1 MAKKIFNTVTGLDI
15 SCLAWRFSYNTT
27 LSSFHHGFHLRWC
40 IKEMQKNVSH
50 SLFSNTINILKFS
63 ELLIKIIHTDAI
75 HNSVNKKHEIKCLN
89 FSFLICFLIGKVKLF
104 TTSYSRVYL
113 LQLVDAQPL
122 SGFSYGTS
130 KFFVHA
136 PS

>member
-1 MAKKIFNTVTGLDI
+1 
-15 SCLAWRFSYNTT
+15 
-27 LSSFHHGFHLRWC
+27 
-40 IKEMQKNVSH
+40 MQKNVSH
-50 SLFSNTINILKFS
+50 SFFSNTINILKFS

-75 HNSVNKKHEIKCLN
+75 HNSVNIKHEIKCLN

-104 TTSYSRVYL
+104 TTSYPRVYL

-122 SGFSYGTS
+122 SGFPYGTS